1 MIVSKIIIL
10 YYNSSIVP
18 TGVPIVPFTPK
29 TFVNKEEGINK
40 EINKGENKINKKEE
54 KKDKTK
60 DKIIP
65 TVFIPTPIFIN
76 QMNKNS
82 TNIYNKFQSRKMR
95 PFAERSGDWICKKC
109 RNLNFAFR
117 IECNRCKLPK
127 KDMLDNHSIRE
138 NVNNNEKNGP
148 FLNQYINS
156 NYNSSFKNNI
166 QNKNKFKYKNQIK
179 NNFND
184 DAILN

>member
-40 EINKGENKINKKEE
+40 EINKGENK
-54 KKDKTK
+54 K

-117 IECNRCKLPK
+117 NECNRCGLQK
-127 KDMLDNHSIRE
+127 KDCLETVKHNEE
-138 NVNNNEKNGP
+138 NDPAPCETVHK
-148 FLNQYINS
+148 LLLQTYI
-156 NYNSSFKNNI
+156 
-166 QNKNKFKYKNQIK
+166 
-179 NNFND
+179 
-184 DAILN
+184 